1 MKNIIL
7 LSLCFV
13 SFSASAG
20 DVKGSF
26 DIFVSASKLWQT
38 CVSSAVDGYAQS
50 QSSADEIA
58 SASLSSC
65 EDKEELVYESMIN
78 FQNSLSKNQNKT
90 DEEIRQIVNG
100 EIVEY
105 RNTVKRNAVKRAI
118 DISKTQQ
125 QQIPKSKSS
134 IYI

>member
-7 LSLCFV
+7 LLLCFV
-13 SFSASAG
+13 GFSANAG

-38 CVSSAVDGYAQS
+38 CVSSAVDGYAQT

-65 EDKEELVYESMIN
+65 EDKEELVYESMVN

-100 EIVEY
+100 EIIEY

-125 QQIPKSKSS
+125 QIPKSKSS